1 MRDNAPA
8 LEFRDVSMRYQEGRA
23 VMHRVNFLLERGTF
37 TYIRGTSGAGKSTLL
52 KLAYHGLEPT
62 AGHILVFG
70 EDLRRLPR
78 ARLPQFRRNIG
89 VVYQDFRLLGH
100 LTALQNVAMPLHVA
114 GIKSTQL
121 RADVKELLEWVGLS
135 DKAGQLPATLSGG
148 EKQRLAIAR
157 AVITKP
163 KLLLADEPTG
173 NVDDKM
179 AMKLMYLFEELHK
192 MGTTILMVT
201 HNDGLVERFPHPQ
214 LMLEDGD
221 VHPL

>member
-1 MRDNAPA
+1 
-8 LEFRDVSMRYQEGRA
+8 
-23 VMHRVNFLLERGTF
+23 
-37 TYIRGTSGAGKSTLL
+37 
-52 KLAYHGLEPT
+52 
-62 AGHILVFG
+62 
-70 EDLRRLPR
+70 
-78 ARLPQFRRNIG
+78 
-89 VVYQDFRLLGH
+89 
-100 LTALQNVAMPLHVA
+100 MPLHVA